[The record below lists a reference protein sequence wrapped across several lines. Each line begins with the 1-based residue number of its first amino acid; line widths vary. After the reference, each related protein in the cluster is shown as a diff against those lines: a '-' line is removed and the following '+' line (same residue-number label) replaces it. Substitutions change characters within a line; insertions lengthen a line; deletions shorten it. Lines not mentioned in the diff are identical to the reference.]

1 MRLALA
7 QIYCGWGEIKGN
19 LRRSEK
25 FIRQAAGKGAELV
38 IFPEMSVHGMWKNHL
53 LRLAAEPL
61 RGPIVQQMRAWA
73 RKYKIAVGFGLAE
86 RTAGKPY
93 NSYVLLNKQGSIAGV
108 YRKNF
113 ITILEKNFMQPDTRQ
128 PLFQLGK
135 LRVGI
140 SICADCHRRQP
151 LESYGRRGVDL
162 VLMPHAWDSDPVL
175 KGGKIA
181 AWRNEKHMVE
191 AFATGKVVR
200 YRTHDEMLK
209 FFVEVLRPKAIK
221 WGFYAAFV
229 NPVGQSHP
237 LIPFVGP
244 AFMLDPKGRVIAK
257 SKSKREALVV
267 ATDGKLELAPRG
279 APGHKCPNRREEN
292 GAALA
297 EG

>member
-1 MRLALA
+1 MRIALA
-7 QIYCGWGEIKGN
+7 QMYCGWGEMKGN

-61 RGPIVQQMRAWA
+61 CGPIARQMRAWA

-86 RTAGKPY
+86 KTAGKPY
-93 NSYVLLNKQGSIAGV
+93 NSYVLLNKQGGIAGV

-113 ITILEKNFMQPDTRQ
+113 ITILEKNFIRPDARR
-128 PLFQLGK
+128 PLFRLGK

-181 AWRNEKHMVE
+181 VWRNERHMVD

-200 YRTHDEMLK
+200 YRTHHEMLK

-221 WGFYAAFV
+221 WGVYAAFV

-244 AFMLDPKGRVIAK
+244 AFVLDPKGRVIAK
-257 SKSKREALVV
+257 SKSNHEALVV
-267 ATDGKLELAPRG
+267 ATDGKLDLAQGVR
-279 APGHKCPNRREEN
+279 PGTRVRHRWEEN